1 MHPDFEASAG
11 FVNRVNFRSFV
22 GDSFLNFYPEKEFM
36 NQIRLSFNAGQ
47 MYEYFGNTL
56 SDQWV
61 GGNVQL
67 RFTEFN
73 QLNIKYRNSMERYEG
88 IDFHKNA
95 INLNVN
101 FSLIG
106 WLPFGA
112 DFQTGDSI
120 YYDPDDP
127 YLGYKNTYGVYFT
140 FKPSKRLQYSL
151 NFTKQTFW
159 EERGGEQVYDINVVR
174 NRLTYQISKTLSL
187 RGILDY
193 DHYDKA
199 VYGSFLVS
207 WVLRPGTV
215 FFFGVDNN
223 LLRNEFGN
231 YSQDDYSV
239 FVKFSYWWRI

>member
-1 MHPDFEASAG
+1 MHPGFEASAG

-127 YLGYKNTYGVYFT
+127 YLGYKNTYEIYFT
-140 FKPSKRLQYSL
+140 FKLSKRLQYSL